1 MKFLFEEETGPAAGK
16 VQLEVVKVKEPITLN
31 NLLHPKQFGRLTFVS
46 IKLNNSR
53 YFYTGWTV
61 EGVEGGRGYLTR
73 GSYGETLYES
83 QSYK

>member
-1 MKFLFEEETGPAAGK
+1 MAAGK
-16 VQLEVVKVKEPITLN
+16 VQLEVVKVKETSEEPITLN

-73 GSYGETLYES
+73 GLYGETLYES